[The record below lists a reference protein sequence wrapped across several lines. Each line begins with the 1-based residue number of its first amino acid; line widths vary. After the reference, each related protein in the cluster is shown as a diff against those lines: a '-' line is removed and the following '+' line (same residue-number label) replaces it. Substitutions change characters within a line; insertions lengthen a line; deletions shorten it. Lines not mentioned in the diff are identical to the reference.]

1 MNKLIN
7 NVYYIAKV
15 SKLVIQIGSDNDN
28 IHLLAKSNKNILD
41 NSKAIYALKMILHFP
56 KYKKLREQRIIDRLT
71 SFYCKK
77 PNRMIICKENPY
89 EMNS

>member
-28 IHLLAKSNKNILD
+28 IHLLAKSNKNI
-41 NSKAIYALKMILHFP
+41 
-56 KYKKLREQRIIDRLT
+56 
-71 SFYCKK
+71 FY
-77 PNRMIICKENPY
+77 R
-89 EMNS
+89 S